1 MRDQTSTSAAIPA
14 AIRTPPLFRQ
24 EVLDHL
30 GHKQYGTVLLARPVS
45 HAFLTCLF
53 LIIALAIVAFF
64 MFFSTIRKAQCQG
77 VLLPTSG
84 VIRVIPS
91 QSGVIAEVRVKE
103 GQMVRAGEVLFVLSA
118 ERSSSNAGAPY
129 QVVSNLMKIR
139 RDSYEAELKQSSL
152 QSIQRVA
159 AAQRRASDLA
169 KEISHIDEQMTLQLR
184 RLALSDDSYKR
195 YSNLQATN
203 YISPAQLQD
212 KQAELLDQH
221 QRLAELQ
228 RIKSSSQRELATT
241 EAEVRDMQVQARRD
255 TESLQRNISV
265 IEQDLTEN
273 EARRELLVRAA
284 KDGMISAITTD
295 PGQTVTA
302 NSVLASIL
310 PAGTQLEAEVYLPSR
325 SVGFIKP
332 GMTVLLRFQA
342 YPYQKFGQYPALVRE
357 VSRTS
362 LRAEELAVPSI
373 FSGTK
378 DEPFYRIRLTLKDQ
392 SVKAYGETLPLKS
405 GMLID
410 ASILLDQR
418 RLYEW
423 VLEPL
428 FSISGRL

>member
-1 MRDQTSTSAAIPA
+1 
-14 AIRTPPLFRQ
+14 
-24 EVLDHL
+24 
-30 GHKQYGTVLLARPVS
+30 
-45 HAFLTCLF
+45 
-53 LIIALAIVAFF
+53 

-118 ERSSSNAGAPY
+118 ERSSNNAGAPY

-152 QSIQRVA
+152 QSNQRVA

-184 RLALSDDSYKR
+184 RLALSDESYKR

-203 YISPAQLQD
+203 YISSAQLQD

-255 TESLQRNISV
+255 TEGLQRNISV

-357 VSRTS
+357 VSSTS
-362 LRAEELAVPSI
+362 LRAEELAVPGI

-378 DEPFYRIRLTLKDQ
+378 DEPFYRIRLTLKAQ